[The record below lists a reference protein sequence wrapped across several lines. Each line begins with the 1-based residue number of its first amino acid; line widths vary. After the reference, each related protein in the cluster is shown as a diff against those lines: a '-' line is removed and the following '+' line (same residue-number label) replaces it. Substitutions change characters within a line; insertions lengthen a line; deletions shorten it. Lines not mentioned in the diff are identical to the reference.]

1 MLEALSEEVYF
12 STLETY
18 QQRANLPLGDR
29 GLKVGQIIPIFT
41 EALGQGGQA
50 RVTLTLL
57 GDGQVGARD
66 SDGTIHLAA
75 TDQHQIDTEEHGV
88 LNVAG
93 TPKRLEHYQTFEKSG
108 VIPRWESVWQSK
120 HHVDQPVAQQPSS
133 LPKGPLS
140 AQDIWRETD
149 RLSQLPG
156 VSSSLIGYSVQGRP
170 IVMLNQAFNPMLPTL
185 LVTAGQHANEPT
197 GPRAALELLEQC
209 WNTRQQINVVGIPL
223 KNPDGLRLYH
233 ALLQLHPEHMHHP
246 ARYTALGV
254 DLEATNSHEG
264 AALHM
269 ALSRYQPQIH
279 LNLHGYPAHEWT
291 RPYSGYAPQGFEH
304 WAVPMGAMVIVVH
317 DSSQKALAQDLAA
330 MIAKDLAADEKIY
343 QVTQKALRQRA
354 PHVLKDP
361 FELIEGM
368 PFIFWERDARSVA
381 RPIPPNLV
389 PRGLVT
395 VITEMPDETIYGQ
408 RFDLG
413 VRTQVLIGQSL
424 ARWVELEALTDTPS
438 S

>member
-1 MLEALSEEVYF
+1 MLNVSGIPKRFERDQ
-12 STLETY
+12 TLEK
-18 QQRANLPLGDR
+18 A
-29 GLKVGQIIPIFT
+29 GLIPT
-41 EALGQGGQA
+41 W
-50 RVTLTLL
+50 
-57 GDGQVGARD
+57 
-66 SDGTIHLAA
+66 
-75 TDQHQIDTEEHGV
+75 
-88 LNVAG
+88 
-93 TPKRLEHYQTFEKSG
+93 K
-108 VIPRWESVWQSK
+108 SVWQTK
-120 HHVDQPVAQQPSS
+120 HQVDQRVDQQLSS

-140 AQDIWRETD
+140 AQDIWRETE
-149 RLSQLPG
+149 RLSQLPNA
-156 VSSSLIGYSVQGRP
+156 SSSLIGYSVQGRP
-170 IVMLNQAFNPMLPTL
+170 IVMLHQAFNPMLPTL

-197 GPRAALELLEQC
+197 GPKAALELLEQC

-254 DLEATNSHEG
+254 DLEATSNHEG
-264 AALHM
+264 AALQM
-269 ALSRYQPQIH
+269 AFSKYQPQVH

-291 RPYSGYAPQGFEH
+291 RPYSGYAPQGFES

-317 DSSQKALAQDLAA
+317 DSPQKALAQELAA
-330 MIAKDLAADEKIY
+330 IIAKDLATDDEIY

-381 RPIPPNLV
+381 RPIPPNLEEQ
-389 PRGLVT
+389 GTIT

-413 VRTQVLIGQSL
+413 VRTQVLIGYSVIRWL
-424 ARWVELEALTDTPS
+424 LSRARASTLKSQKAL
-438 S
+438 